1 MSKGHKSA
9 GATGPRLQYV
19 SANWINN
26 AIFEPRGNGPEGQ
39 LQLQQATIVGKV
51 LIAKR
56 WYDLWLQLAGPIPL
70 VWVESQID
78 GQRAWLTD
86 MAKRKIDELLRS
98 KSEASPAN
106 GEAPPNKE
114 QQP

>member
-1 MSKGHKSA
+1 MSKGRRSA
-9 GATGPRLQYV
+9 SAQGLKLQYV
-19 SANWINN
+19 SANWISD
-26 AIFEPRGNGPEGQ
+26 ASFEPQANGPEGQ
-39 LQLQQATIVGKV
+39 LQLRQATIVGKV

-86 MAKRKIDELLRS
+86 MAKRKIDELLR
-98 KSEASPAN
+98 KVED
-106 GEAPPNKE
+106 PPG
-114 QQP
+114 QQPRSSNHEHE

>member
-1 MSKGHKSA
+1 MSKGRKGASA
-9 GATGPRLQYV
+9 QGLKLQYV
-19 SANWINN
+19 SAKWISD
-26 AIFEPRGNGPEGQ
+26 ASFEPQANGPEGQ
-39 LQLQQATIVGKV
+39 LQLRQATIVGKV

-86 MAKRKIDELLRS
+86 MAKKKIDELLRS
-98 KSEASPAN
+98 K
-106 GEAPPNKE
+106 GEAPPR
-114 QQP
+114 QQPRSSNHEHE